1 LGAQILKRLV
11 IGSLLGLL
19 VLVGGT
25 AGYMLV
31 EDWSLWDSLYMT
43 AITVTTV
50 GFGEVH
56 PMTPGGRGL
65 TLVVMFTGVG
75 VIFYL
80 LTTLTQ
86 MVVEGKLRQIMGR
99 RSLQRH
105 IKSLKDHYIICGYGR
120 IGALVSDMLAEQE
133 VETVVV
139 ETSEAVTRRL
149 EDKGRYYVLGSATED
164 EALLSAGIDRA
175 AGLVATVSSDADNVY
190 ITLSAKQ
197 IRPDILVIAR
207 AVEMGSERKLRRAGA
222 DKVISPYFIGARR
235 IAQAVIRPSVAD
247 FVDLTFHGGDMGL
260 QMEELWV
267 GEGTSLAGLALKD
280 SGIRRDLNLI
290 ILAVKKA
297 DQHMLFNPDADTVI
311 EVGDTLIALGT
322 RESLEKL
329 GRILNSG
336 V

>member
-11 IGSLLGLL
+11 IGSVLGLL

-31 EDWSLWDSLYMT
+31 EDWSFWDSLYMT

-65 TLVVMFTGVG
+65 TLAVMFTGVG

-139 ETSEAVTRRL
+139 ETSEAVTRKL

-190 ITLSAKQ
+190 IALSAKQ

>member
-1 LGAQILKRLV
+1 
-11 IGSLLGLL
+11 
-19 VLVGGT
+19 
-25 AGYMLV
+25 
-31 EDWSLWDSLYMT
+31 
-43 AITVTTV
+43 
-50 GFGEVH
+50 
-56 PMTPGGRGL
+56 
-65 TLVVMFTGVG
+65 
-75 VIFYL
+75 
-80 LTTLTQ
+80 

-120 IGALVSDMLAEQE
+120 IGALVSDMLAEQQ
-133 VETVVV
+133 VETVVL

>member
-1 LGAQILKRLV
+1 MA
-11 IGSLLGLL
+11 
-19 VLVGGT
+19 
-25 AGYMLV
+25 V
-31 EDWSLWDSLYMT
+31 EDWGVGDSLYMT

-56 PMTPGGRGL
+56 PLTPGGRGL
-65 TLVVMFTGVG
+65 TILIMFTGVG
-75 VIFYL
+75 TIFYL

-99 RSLQRH
+99 RSLERH
-105 IKSLKDHYIICGYGR
+105 INALEGHYVICGYGR
-120 IGALVSDMLAEQE
+120 IGALVDEMLAEQGVDTVM
-133 VETVVV
+133 VESSQ
-139 ETSEAVTRRL
+139 EVTRRL

-164 EALLSAGIDRA
+164 ETLLAAGLDRA

-197 IRPDILVIAR
+197 IRPDLYVIAR

-235 IAQAVIRPSVAD
+235 MAQAVIRPSVAD
-247 FVDLTFHGGDMGL
+247 FVDLTFHGGDMAL
-260 QMEELWV
+260 QMEELLV
-267 GEGTSLAGLALKD
+267 GEGTELAGLPLKD
-280 SGIRRDLNLI
+280 TGIRRDLNLI
-290 ILAVKKA
+290 ILAIKKA
-297 DQHMLFNPDADTVI
+297 DQTMLFNPDADTAV

-322 RESLEKL
+322 GESLHKL

>member
-1 LGAQILKRLV
+1 MGAQILKRLV